1 MANERLLK
9 IMRGFNETAGQLI
22 ESSNINDQFLLN
34 ELEALIKN
42 QEFFEQKIFSQNTTN
57 NLNGNT
63 LNFENFGSNP

>member
-22 ESSNINDQFLLN
+22 ETSNINDQFLLN

-42 QEFFEQKIFSQNTTN
+42 QEFFEQKIFSQQNY
-57 NLNGNT
+57 NLNGNS